1 MKAIIWLVSLIV
13 VVGCTSPSKNS
24 KLALDK
30 IPKENITSEKEFKT
44 ALPQGSL
51 RSLQKEKI
59 AFINIHD
66 FPDSTL
72 LSAKTKM
79 NPPDLAIDE
88 AKLLQMERS
97 EILRQTIVTYCD
109 ECQNFEVLL
118 PVEKLTESQFNLF
131 FDKIFLHQEV
141 SWAELSDLTAE
152 LEKYDKLVLIL
163 SSEDYEKNRGFNKNS
178 DVVAISE
185 TFIRA
190 EVYIFDLKNKSL
202 ISRLNLKLSNKDYLF
217 YSKSEILGKR
227 DVKSLKSVKDT
238 KIKTVLNDFRYDD
251 VYPYPMTSES
261 LTLFNFFYNE
271 LGKSL
276 FMDTE

>member
-1 MKAIIWLVSLIV
+1 MKAIIWLLSLIV
-13 VVGCTSPSKNS
+13 VVGCTTPGKSQ
-24 KLALDK
+24 KLALDR
-30 IPKENITSEKEFKT
+30 IPKENITIEKEIKT
-44 ALPQGSL
+44 SLPQGSL

-79 NPPDLAIDE
+79 NPPDLALDE

-97 EILRQTIVTYCD
+97 EILRQTLVTYCD
-109 ECQNFEVLL
+109 ECQSFEVLL
-118 PVEKLTESQFNLF
+118 PVEKLSESQFNLF

-141 SWAELSDLTAE
+141 SWPEISELVAELNRF
-152 LEKYDKLVLIL
+152 DKLVLIL
-163 SSEDYEKNRGFNKNS
+163 SSEDFEKNRGFNKDS
-178 DVVAISE
+178 DVVAVSE
-185 TFIRA
+185 TFIHA
-190 EVYIFDLKNKSL
+190 EVYIFDLKNKSQ

-217 YSKSEILGKR
+217 YAKKEPTGKQI
-227 DVKSLKSVKDT
+227 KQLKEVKDT
-238 KIKTVLNDFRYDD
+238 KIKTLLNDFRYDD

-261 LTLFNFFYNE
+261 LTLFNFFYSE

-276 FMDTE
+276 FMDIE